1 MGKANN
7 RRHIEERREKILL
20 LMSRGY
26 SQAEI
31 TKELGITRQT
41 MSSDMRFINE
51 STKKGL
57 FGLAKETLSTMYYN
71 CVQNINEVQKE
82 CWRIYRN
89 EDNNSEIHQ
98 WHRMSA
104 LNLLRKCNE
113 SKFSMFKDV
122 PALMEIQKLQSEIQY
137 IKEKTFDEK
146 GNLIR
151 HLTDKELED
160 LDKP

>member
-1 MGKANN
+1 
-7 RRHIEERREKILL
+7 
-20 LMSRGY
+20 
-26 SQAEI
+26 
-31 TKELGITRQT
+31 

-89 EDNNSEIHQ
+89 EDNNPEIHQ

-104 LNLLRKCNE
+104 LNLLRKCNANE
-113 SKFSMFKDV
+113 FFCYVD
-122 PALMEIQKLQSEIQY
+122 
-137 IKEKTFDEK
+137 
-146 GNLIR
+146 
-151 HLTDKELED
+151 
-160 LDKP
+160 